1 MSLNTK
7 RFAQALIDMS
17 YSENGEDIYF
27 NTLRKVNDLLNRD
40 SELRRFIDDYDNS
53 PEEKAEKLGETFGSD
68 QDRRVINAFFQFN
81 STIGRRQ
88 TELALLHDFMELT
101 YANNGIFFGQLY
113 SARPLELK
121 LYKNF

>member
-40 SELRRFIDDYDNS
+40 S
-53 PEEKAEKLGETFGSD
+53 
-68 QDRRVINAFFQFN
+68 
-81 STIGRRQ
+81 
-88 TELALLHDFMELT
+88 
-101 YANNGIFFGQLY
+101 
-113 SARPLELK
+113 
-121 LYKNF
+121 